1 MSKQAPFT
9 LVNAGERDSQVEL
22 GDPALL
28 PKSAGFLWNKKMMI
42 QMNCRGFAV
51 AQFMQPEP
59 AKYAYAPNIEAKT
72 FMQPEHHYYANH
84 PGRFF
89 YIKDEDKNAFFSAPY
104 EPVKTP
110 LDSYKFIISDSKIS
124 WQIEHLALRVEI
136 ALTLATN
143 DAVEIWSCQVTNLS
157 NKARNISVYPY
168 FPIGYMSWMN
178 QSADYNTQLNA
189 IVATAVTPY
198 QKVEQ
203 YFENKE
209 LKDKT
214 FFLADEPPTAWL
226 ANQTVFEGEGGLTSP
241 DALKTEQLSNI
252 SACYEVPAAVM
263 QYQRCLK
270 PEQKCSFNFLFG
282 PAKDEDEISQL
293 KEKYLKD
300 HHCLQQARLNYANYV
315 KQAKGCLTIQS
326 NDKAFDDMVN
336 HWLPR
341 QMFYHGDVNRLTTDP
356 QTRNY
361 IQDNMG
367 MAYLN
372 PSVARAS
379 IITTL
384 SQQSVNGAMPDG
396 ILLHQDAELKYINQI
411 PHADH
416 CVWLPI
422 CLMAYLNESNDSSLL
437 TERLSFAD
445 SDDKKTV
452 AEHIELAID
461 WLLQARDYRGLSFIE
476 QGDWCD
482 PMNMVGYKGKGVSAW
497 LSLATVYAINCWR
510 DICQHYLTDVQGDNA
525 QLSVL
530 KSEKLECYAL
540 AAKTM
545 IQSVQK
551 HLWDGQWFARGITDD
566 DVVFGIQDDKEGRIY
581 LNPQSWALLSGA
593 ASDEQK
599 ASMLESIAEQLVT
612 PYGVMMLAPSYTKM
626 REDVGRLTQKYPG
639 VSENGSVYNH
649 AAVFYAYSLYQNG
662 EHQQAFDTLKA
673 MIPTFD
679 DALIRGQLP
688 VYIPNYYRGAYFQLP
703 EQAGKSSHLF
713 NTGTLAWFYRCLVE
727 ELCGLKGEGGGLVIQ
742 PKLPKTFN
750 TLSGVR
756 TFQQATFN
764 FVINKVPMKD
774 SASKVLITLD
784 GHKLL
789 DNRIKDIEVGKTYQ
803 LLIEVVEN
811 H

>member
-1 MSKQAPFT
+1 MSKPMPFT
-9 LVNAGERDSQVEL
+9 VINAGASDSQVEL
-22 GDPALL
+22 HDPTLL

-89 YIKDEDKNAFFSAPY
+89 YIKDEDNNNFFSAPY
-104 EPVKTP
+104 EPVKGH
-110 LDSYKFIISDSKIS
+110 LDSYKFIISDSEIS
-124 WQIEHLALRVEI
+124 WQIENLALRVEI
-136 ALTLATN
+136 TLTLATD

-157 NKARNISVYPY
+157 NKPRNISVYPY

-178 QSADYNTQLNA
+178 QSADYHRQLNA
-189 IVATAVTPY
+189 IVATAITPY

-214 FFLADEPPTAWL
+214 FFLADEQPTAWL
-226 ANQTVFEGEGGLTSP
+226 ANQNVFEGEGGLTSP
-241 DALKTEQLSNI
+241 DALKTEQLSNTP
-252 SACYEVPAAVM
+252 ACYEVPAAVM
-263 QYQRCLK
+263 QYQRGLI
-270 PEQKCSFNFLFG
+270 PEQTCRFNFLFG
-282 PAKDEDEISQL
+282 PAKDEAEIAQL
-293 KEKYLKD
+293 KAKYLQD
-300 HHCLQQARLNYANYV
+300 NTCLQQAKLNYVNYL
-315 KQAKGCLTIQS
+315 KQAKGCLTIHS

-367 MAYLN
+367 MAYLA
-372 PSVARAS
+372 PAIARQA
-379 IITTL
+379 ILTAL
-384 SQQSVNGAMPDG
+384 SQQAVNGAMPDG
-396 ILLHQDAELKYINQI
+396 ILLHQNAELKYINQV

-422 CLMAYLNESNDSSLL
+422 CLMAYLNESNDAGLL
-437 TERLSFAD
+437 TELLNFAD

-461 WLLQARDYRGLSFIE
+461 WLLQARDYRGLSLIE

-497 LSLATVYAINCWR
+497 LTLATIYAINCWR
-510 DICQHYLTDVQGDNA
+510 DICQQYLADCKQRFD
-525 QLSVL
+525 
-530 KSEKLECYAL
+530 KLEHYSL
-540 AAKTM
+540 AAEAM
-545 IQSVQK
+545 MQAVQT

-566 DVVFGIQDDKEGRIY
+566 DVVFGIKNDKEGKIY

-599 ASMLESIAEQLVT
+599 ASMLLSIAEQLTT

-649 AAVFYAYSLYQNG
+649 AAVFYAYSLYQHG
-662 EHQQAFDTLKA
+662 EHQQAFEVLKA
-673 MIPTFD
+673 MIPNFD
-679 DALIRGQLP
+679 DAVTRGQLP

-713 NTGTLAWFYRCLVE
+713 NTGTLAWFYRCIVE
-727 ELCGLKGEGGGLVIQ
+727 ELCGLKGEKGNLLIQ
-742 PKLPKTFN
+742 PKLPKSLQTI
-750 TLSGVR
+750 SGVR
-756 TFQQATFN
+756 TFQQATFH
-764 FVINKVPMKD
+764 FVIKKVVMP
-774 SASKVLITLD
+774 STSKQLKVTLD
-784 GHKLL
+784 GNRL
-789 DNRIKDIEVGKTYQ
+789 DTHLITGIQAGKSYQ
-803 LLIEVVEN
+803 LIIELPFDNYTEWY
-811 H
+811 